1 MVDALEAPEK
11 VEQWLFSED
20 ALARMRGL
28 THERCL
34 QVLQSTRGTRECP
47 KPLSIPESH
56 LLVQFHLQRLPE
68 LCRKCG
74 APSDVQWTSIVFYQ
88 RFFTVRSPMEFPP
101 ISMVFAC
108 LHLAC
113 KIEEVHEITLD
124 DLFEHAEAFGVS
136 KSLKSKVAALELQLL
151 EGMGFALL
159 VEPKPDI
166 ALRMLAEELQRL
178 PSWGGVARGFTVPVG
193 LALHPDSMDNTWQE
207 ILSSA
212 EQLLLTLVIRTDAI
226 LRVPASLLITAAIG
240 AVLGRHPILGSDGGQ
255 VIEILQSLL
264 LKEIEGSV
272 DEPQKAGI
280 RSMFQTSLQDF
291 DSLSSVGELADDLVK
306 EADKT
311 VLSCH
316 RAFERLREAATERH
330 EANRKERK
338 RRWGEMKT
346 EHRRHLPTPLTQGLA
361 ELNRKLAT
369 GAWEDEG
376 FVIQGRR
383 HIRDDTDIDIGQM

>member
-1 MVDALEAPEK
+1 MVDALEAP
-11 VEQWLFSED
+11 EQWLFSED
-20 ALARMRGL
+20 ALARRRGD

-34 QVLQSTRGTRECP
+34 QVLRGTRECL
-47 KPLSIPESH
+47 KPLSLPDSQ

-68 LCRKCG
+68 LCRKCR
-74 APSDVQWTSIVFYQ
+74 APSDVQWTAIVFYQ
-88 RFFTVRSPMEFPP
+88 RFFTVRSPMEFSP

-159 VEPKPDI
+159 VEPKPDT

-178 PSWGGVARGFTVPVG
+178 PSWGGVARGFTVPMG
-193 LALHPDSMDNTWQE
+193 LTLHPDSMDNAWHD
-207 ILSSA
+207 ILLSA
-212 EQLLLTLVIRTDAI
+212 EQLLLTLVIRTEAI

-240 AVLGRHPILGSDGGQ
+240 AVLGRHPVSGSDGGQ

-264 LKEIEGSV
+264 LNEIEGSV
-272 DEPQKAGI
+272 DEAQKADI
-280 RSMFQTSLQDF
+280 RSMFQTSLQAF
-291 DSLSSVGELADDLVK
+291 DSLPAVGELTDDLIK
-306 EADKT
+306 EADK
-311 VLSCH
+311 CH
-316 RAFERLREAATERH
+316 RAFERLREAATERS

-361 ELNRKLAT
+361 AELNRRLAT
-369 GAWEDEG
+369 GAFEDEG
-376 FVIQGRR
+376 DFIQGRR
-383 HIRDDTDIDIGQM
+383 HIHDDMEGQM